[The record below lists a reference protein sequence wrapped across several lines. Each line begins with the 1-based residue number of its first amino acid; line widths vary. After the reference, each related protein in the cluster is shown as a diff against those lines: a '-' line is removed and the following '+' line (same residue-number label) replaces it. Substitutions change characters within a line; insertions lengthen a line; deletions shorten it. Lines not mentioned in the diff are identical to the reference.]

1 MALKKFLQRSLA
13 AMLTACTLA
22 SCQYIVAPPTTD
34 SGESTEVRTNTDGA
48 AGESGTLAPAETS
61 DPGESGVLGEPEFD
75 LKDPE
80 VETPILSKYTML
92 ADSERE
98 YNGGKAG
105 CATLTVPA
113 KYNAGLDF
121 DITAKKDATTK
132 TYHLFLP
139 CRVDASELIM
149 TVTDRS
155 GEVRGPYLADF
166 TNDELTDNKQVVG
179 TVSAYRIEVHQSDLP
194 SMMIQIDE
202 SYGTV
207 SAMNKDSKH
216 KTYCYGDIVTT
227 VTDEMALENGWD
239 IRYVSVDEDAD
250 QPCSMDMRGRGN
262 ATWSYSKKAY
272 QIDLENTVGL
282 LGMDRA
288 TKYVLLANFNDASFL
303 RNQLAETL
311 SREIGIQYVM
321 ESRQVDL
328 FLNGTYLGIYQV
340 AEKVEVGQGRVDI
353 DRTDDILFE
362 VDNYYQACG
371 DAGFYSNTSKK
382 GYRIHSPEDSD
393 AYDRIKE
400 RLLAAEQVLYSGKQ
414 SEAME
419 LFDFESWAKMFLIQE
434 FMMNGDAF
442 SGSLYFYYNHE
453 DGKYYAC
460 APWDFDWSLGL
471 MWEGGDRYP
480 TSFTSKDRWWM
491 NAFLSYPAFVQ
502 IMLDEYYKYGGK
514 ELLASSSALVEQW
527 RVEIKLSAEMNTLGS
542 TIRDLPY
549 DGTTFEEAVDYLLEI
564 IDARLEWLDSQM
576 KGFALSVAYPIPKT

>member
-1 MALKKFLQRSLA
+1 MALKKLLQRTLA
-13 AMLTACTLA
+13 AMLTVCALA
-22 SCQYIVAPPTTD
+22 SCQYIPAPPAESD
-34 SGESTEVRTNTDGA
+34 ESTELRTSADGTE
-48 AGESGTLAPAETS
+48 GESGTLLPEETS
-61 DPGESGVLGEPEFD
+61 DPGERGSLGEPEFD

-80 VETPILSKYTML
+80 VEVPILSKYTML

-113 KYNAGLDF
+113 KYNSGLDF
-121 DITAKKDATTK
+121 DITAKKDSATK
-132 TYHLFLP
+132 TFHLFLP

-166 TNDELTDNKQVVG
+166 TDDEATENKKVIG
-179 TVSAYRIEVHQSDLP
+179 HVSEYRIEVHQSDLP

-207 SAMNKDSKH
+207 LAMNKDSKH
-216 KTYCYGDIVTT
+216 KTYCYGDVVTT
-227 VTDEMALENGWD
+227 VTDEMALEKGWD
-239 IRYVSVDEDAD
+239 IRYLSKDEDED

-262 ATWSYSKKAY
+262 ATWNYSKKAY
-272 QIDLENTVGL
+272 QINLENTVGL

-311 SREIGIQYVM
+311 SREMGIQYVM

-353 DRTDDILFE
+353 DRNDDILFE

-382 GYRIHSPEDSD
+382 GYRIHSPEDPD
-393 AYDRIKE
+393 TYDRSKE
-400 RLLAAEQVLYSGKQ
+400 LLLAAEQVLYSGKQ
-414 SEAME
+414 SEAMK
-419 LFDFESWAKMFLIQE
+419 LFDFESWARMYLIQE
-434 FMMNGDAF
+434 FTMNGDAF

-453 DGKYYAC
+453 DGKFYAC
-460 APWDFDWSLGL
+460 APWDFDWTLGL
-471 MWEGGDRYP
+471 MWEGGDRNP
-480 TSFTSKDRWWM
+480 LSFTSQNRWWM
-491 NAFLSYPAFVQ
+491 NAFFTYPAFVE
-502 IMLDEYYKYGGK
+502 ILLDEYYQYGGRDI
-514 ELLASSSALVEQW
+514 LVSSSALVKQW
-527 RVEIKLSAEMNTLGS
+527 KEEIKLSAEMNSLGS

-549 DGTTFEEAVDYLLEI
+549 DGTTFDEAVDYLLNTIEI
-564 IDARLEWLDSQM
+564 RLGWMDTQM
-576 KGFALSVAYPIPKT
+576 KGFALSIAYPVPQT